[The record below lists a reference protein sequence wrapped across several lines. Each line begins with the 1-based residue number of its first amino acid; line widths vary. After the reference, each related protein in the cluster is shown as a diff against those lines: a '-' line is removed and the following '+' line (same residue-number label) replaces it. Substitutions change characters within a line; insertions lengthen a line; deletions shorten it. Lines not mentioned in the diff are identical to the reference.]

1 MKEKSLKK
9 NAILNIIRTL
19 MSIIFPIITFPY
31 ASKILLPEGIG
42 KVNFVNSIVSYF
54 TIISLL
60 GIGTYGTRESAK
72 YRDNKEEL
80 SKVCSEMLAINVIT
94 TIIAYLLYFLF
105 IFFNP
110 SLQDY
115 RVFLLIA
122 SITIL
127 FSTFGIG
134 WFYSG
139 IEEYEYITIRTI
151 IFQIVSIVLLFLFV
165 KKKEDVLIYLL
176 IGIISNA
183 GSNILNLIHSR
194 KYINI
199 RFNRKLELK
208 KHLKPTFLLFSIA
221 LITSIYNTLD
231 TSMLGFL
238 STNQQVGYYTAAT
251 KINKMILTL
260 VTSISAVMFPR
271 LSYYIKQNK
280 MEDFNNLLHKN
291 LSVIIL
297 ISLPCT
303 IGLNILSKPIVL
315 LFSGTNFIPAVPIM
329 KFMNPIIIIIS
340 LSNFIGS
347 QVFVPLG
354 KEKNTI
360 IAVTCG
366 SIINF
371 SLNLILI
378 PKYFAL
384 GAAIATITAES
395 IVAIIQIFNLKRIIS
410 LTSHLLEIVQYIL
423 ATAIMG
429 IIVKIFSNLIDSN
442 ILSILV
448 CVLAGALIYY
458 ISLIILRNQII
469 ITLSKD
475 LLIKLINK
483 KKSIM
488 ASWKHYNN

>member
-1 MKEKSLKK
+1 
-9 NAILNIIRTL
+9 

-31 ASKILLPEGIG
+31 ASRILLPEGVG

-72 YRDNKEEL
+72 YRDNKDEL

-105 IFFNP
+105 IFLNP
-110 SLQDY
+110 TLQDY
-115 RVFLLIA
+115 RIFLLIA

-151 IFQIVSIVLLFLFV
+151 LFQIVSIVLLFLFV

-176 IGIISNA
+176 IGIISNV

-194 KYINI
+194 KYIRI
-199 RFNRKLELK
+199 RFNRSLELK

-238 STNQQVGYYTAAT
+238 STDQQVGYYTAAT
-251 KINKMILTL
+251 KINRMVLTL

-271 LSYYIKQNK
+271 LSYYIKQNRT
-280 MEDFNNLLHKN
+280 EDFKNLLNKN
-291 LSVIIL
+291 LSIIFL

-303 IGLNILSKPIVL
+303 IGLNILSEPIVL
-315 LFSGTNFIPAVPIM
+315 LFSGADFTPAIPIM
-329 KFMNPIIIIIS
+329 KLMNPIIIIIS
-340 LSNFIGS
+340 LSNFIGA
-347 QVFVPLG
+347 QVFIPLG
-354 KEKNTI
+354 KEKNTV

-371 SLNLILI
+371 TLNLLLI
-378 PKYFAL
+378 PKYSAL
-384 GAAIATITAES
+384 GAAIATISAES
-395 IVAIIQIFNLKRIIS
+395 IVAIIQIFNLLKMISLKSHFIEIIQYIFAVTIMGFIVKVLSNIIS
-410 LTSHLLEIVQYIL
+410 
-423 ATAIMG
+423 
-429 IIVKIFSNLIDSN
+429 SN
-442 ILSILV
+442 ILSIIV
-448 CVLAGALIYY
+448 CIISGALTYY
-458 ISLIILRNQII
+458 ISLIILRNQITI
-469 ITLSKD
+469 SLSKD
-475 LLIKLINK
+475 FISRLLK
-483 KKSIM
+483 KK
-488 ASWKHYNN
+488 NV

>member
-1 MKEKSLKK
+1 
-9 NAILNIIRTL
+9 

-31 ASKILLPEGIG
+31 ASRILLPEGVG

-72 YRDNKEEL
+72 YRDNKDEL

-105 IFFNP
+105 IFLNP
-110 SLQDY
+110 TLQDY

-176 IGIISNA
+176 IGIISNV

-194 KYINI
+194 KYIRI
-199 RFNRKLELK
+199 RFNRSLELK

-238 STNQQVGYYTAAT
+238 STDQQVGYYTAAT
-251 KINKMILTL
+251 KINRMVLTL

-271 LSYYIKQNK
+271 LSYYIKQNRT
-280 MEDFNNLLHKN
+280 EDFKNLLNKN
-291 LSVIIL
+291 LSIIFL

-303 IGLNILSKPIVL
+303 IGLNILSEPIVL
-315 LFSGTNFIPAVPIM
+315 LFSGADFTPAIPIM
-329 KFMNPIIIIIS
+329 KLMNPIIIIIS
-340 LSNFIGS
+340 LSNFIGA
-347 QVFVPLG
+347 QVFIPLG
-354 KEKNTI
+354 KEKNTV

-371 SLNLILI
+371 TLNLLLI
-378 PKYFAL
+378 PKYSAL
-384 GAAIATITAES
+384 GAAIATISAES
-395 IVAIIQIFNLKRIIS
+395 IVAIIQIINLLKMISLKSHFIEIIQYIFAVTIMGFIVKVLSNIIS
-410 LTSHLLEIVQYIL
+410 
-423 ATAIMG
+423 
-429 IIVKIFSNLIDSN
+429 SN
-442 ILSILV
+442 ILSIIV
-448 CVLAGALIYY
+448 CIISGALTYY
-458 ISLIILRNQII
+458 ISLIILRNQITI
-469 ITLSKD
+469 SLSKD
-475 LLIKLINK
+475 FISRLLK
-483 KKSIM
+483 KK
-488 ASWKHYNN
+488 NV

>member
-9 NAILNIIRTL
+9 NAILNIVRTL

-31 ASKILLPEGIG
+31 ASRILLPEGVG

-60 GIGTYGTRESAK
+60 GIGTHGTRESAK
-72 YRDNKEEL
+72 YRDNKDEL

-94 TIIAYLLYFLF
+94 TVIAYLLYFLF
-105 IFFNP
+105 IFLNP
-110 SLQDY
+110 TLQDY
-115 RVFLLIA
+115 KVFLLIA

-176 IGIISNA
+176 IGIVSNV

-194 KYINI
+194 KYIRI
-199 RFNRKLELK
+199 RFNRNLELK

-238 STNQQVGYYTAAT
+238 STDQQVGYYTAAT
-251 KINKMILTL
+251 KINRMVLTL

-271 LSYYIKQNK
+271 LSYYIKQNRT
-280 MEDFNNLLHKN
+280 EDFKNLLNKN
-291 LSVIIL
+291 LSIIFL

-303 IGLNILSKPIVL
+303 IGLNILSEPIVL
-315 LFSGTNFIPAVPIM
+315 LFSGSNFVPAIPIM
-329 KFMNPIIIIIS
+329 KLMNPIIIIIS
-340 LSNFIGS
+340 ISNFIGA
-347 QVFVPLG
+347 QVFIPLG
-354 KEKNTI
+354 KEKNTV

-371 SLNLILI
+371 TLNMILI

-384 GAAIATITAES
+384 GAAIATISAES
-395 IVAIIQIFNLKRIIS
+395 IVAIIQIVNLRKIIS
-410 LTSHLLEIVQYIL
+410 LNSHLIEIIQYIL
-423 ATAIMG
+423 AVTIMG
-429 IIVKIFSNLIDSN
+429 IIIKVLSNIISSN
-442 ILSILV
+442 ILSIIV
-448 CVLAGALIYY
+448 CIISGALIYY
-458 ISLIILRNQII
+458 LSLIILRNQITI
-469 ITLSKD
+469 SLSKYFFT
-475 LLIKLINK
+475 KLKEKFNK
-483 KKSIM
+483 
-488 ASWKHYNN
+488 